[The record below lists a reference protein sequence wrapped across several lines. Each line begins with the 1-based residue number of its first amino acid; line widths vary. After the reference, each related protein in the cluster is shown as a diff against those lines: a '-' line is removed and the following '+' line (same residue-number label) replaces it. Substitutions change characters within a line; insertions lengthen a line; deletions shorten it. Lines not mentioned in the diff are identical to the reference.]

1 MTLDFTERQNNTRQ
15 TNEVIEAILQE
26 YMELQGSIYPV
37 KVLKRTEIGVDCE
50 FMFLTTS
57 NIPNL
62 ENVPILQPEWLNLP
76 IKAGTLGIVLP
87 SKLILEAFI
96 EDGEAKIE
104 KELAGNLAGYFFIPI
119 TTKKTKQYSDDTTL
133 ELILEEGKSIKIA
146 SNSIT
151 ISLSDNDSVVIEEG
165 EFIFKIGGQSLKMTE
180 LMDWLD
186 KFQKAYNQLVTTQLA
201 NNATIQAALSSL
213 GATVQLQPL
222 QQFNDTIP
230 FL

>member
-1 MTLDFTERQNNTRQ
+1 MTLDFTQRQNNTRQ

-50 FMFLTTS
+50 FMFKSTS
-57 NIPNL
+57 NLPNL
-62 ENVPILQPEWLNLP
+62 ENVPILQSEWLNLP
-76 IKAGTLGIVLP
+76 IKAGTLGIILP
-87 SKLILEAFI
+87 SKLILEEFI

-119 TTKKTKQYSDDTTL
+119 TTKKTKQYSDDASL
-133 ELILEEGKSIKIA
+133 ELILEENKSINIA
-146 SNSIT
+146 SDAITLSI
-151 ISLSDNDSVVIEEG
+151 SENDAVTIEEG
-165 EFIFKIGGQSLKMTE
+165 EVTMKIGGKSLKITE
-180 LMDWLD
+180 LLDWLD
-186 KFQKAYNQLVTTQLA
+186 KYQKAYNQLVTTQLA
-201 NNATIQAALSSL
+201 NNTTIQAALSSL

-222 QQFNDTIP
+222 QQFNDPIP